1 MRDHHD
7 HDDHDDDDAAGG
19 CPAGPVQGAGRAEL
33 STLLLALQFTDS
45 SFPSGMYT
53 LSHGLEG
60 LRQLGA
66 VEGGAVKD
74 GAGARSVAEA
84 VHGILRHS
92 AGPAEATALAL
103 AWAATH
109 ELAPPPA
116 ANPACTD
123 TAALLAAL
131 TRIDRR
137 LHATRL
143 TREFRDGATR
153 TGKQV
158 LDLAAELL
166 DDPVVSAWNDHVRA
180 RRSPG
185 SQSVVM
191 GVVYARGGLSRREAV
206 AADLTALVISLSGA
220 ALRLRLADHRTAQA
234 LVRGAAPVIA
244 EVADAAVG
252 RSLEELGGFAPV
264 LDLASCHH
272 ERADARLFA
281 S

>member
-1 MRDHHD
+1 MSD
-7 HDDHDDDDAAGG
+7 HDDHDDDAAGG

-66 VEGGAVKD
+66 VEGGAVKGGA

-109 ELAPPPA
+109 EHAGDSASADP
-116 ANPACTD
+116 
-123 TAALLAAL
+123 AALLAAL
-131 TRIDRR
+131 TRIDQR

-191 GVVYARGGLSRREAV
+191 GVVYARGGLSQREAV
-206 AADLTALVISLSGA
+206 SADLTALVISLSGA

>member
-1 MRDHHD
+1 MSGSD
-7 HDDHDDDDAAGG
+7 
-19 CPAGPVQGAGRAEL
+19 L
-33 STLLLALQFTDS
+33 SRLLLALQFTDS

-60 LRQLGA
+60 LAQRGE
-66 VEGGAVKD
+66 VD
-74 GAGARSVAEA
+74 ARRLPEVLHSM
-84 VHGILRHS
+84 LRH
-92 AGPAEATALAL
+92 AIGPADSVALAL
-103 AWAATH
+103 AWAATREH
-109 ELAPPPA
+109 GGRD
-116 ANPACTD
+116 TD
-123 TAALLAAL
+123 ALLDAV

-143 TREFRDGATR
+143 TRELRDGATR

-166 DDPVVSAWNDHVRA
+166 NDPVVSAWNAHVRA

-191 GVVYARGGLSRREAV
+191 GVVYARGGLDQRDAV
-206 AADLTALVISLSGA
+206 AADLTAVVISLAGA
-220 ALRLRLADHRTAQA
+220 ALRLRLADHRSAQA
-234 LVRGAAPVIA
+234 LVRGAAPVVE
-244 EVADAAVG
+244 EVADAAV
-252 RSLEELGGFAPV
+252 STVLEDLGGFAPV

-272 ERADARLFA
+272 EHSDARLFA